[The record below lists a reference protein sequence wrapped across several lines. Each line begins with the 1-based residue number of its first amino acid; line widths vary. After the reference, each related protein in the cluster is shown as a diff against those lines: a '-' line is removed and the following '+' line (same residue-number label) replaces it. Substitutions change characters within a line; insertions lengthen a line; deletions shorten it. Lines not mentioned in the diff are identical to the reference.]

1 MSDKRL
7 FFALWPTDRQRE
19 TLRDIISPMAKLIEG
34 VATVRGNWHV
44 TLAFVGEFPEEHV
57 PELLDATSK
66 IEVEPFRLRFD
77 RIEFW
82 PRPKLAC
89 MVGKTVPPELTR
101 MVDMLGTVLSGFGIH
116 PENYA
121 YRPHITVATRAK
133 AFETQRLAQPAIIE
147 CSEFTLIEAH
157 THSRTVTYRPV
168 KQ

>member
-1 MSDKRL
+1 MSNKRL

-19 TLRDIISPMAKLIEG
+19 RLRDVISPVAKSVEG

-44 TLAFVGEFPEEHV
+44 TLAFVGEFPEEHI
-57 PELLDATSK
+57 PELLIATGR

-89 MVGKTVPPELTR
+89 LVSRTVPPGLTR
-101 MVDMLGTVLSGFGIH
+101 LVDHLSTILSGFGIK
-116 PENYA
+116 PESFT

-133 AFETQRLAQPAIIE
+133 AFETQQLAQPAIIE
-147 CSEFTLIEAH
+147 CTEFALIEAH
-157 THSRTVTYRPV
+157 SHAGTVTYRPV